1 MRELALRREQL
12 LTQARA
18 QRRVAAEATAGI
30 QRGLASVDRAA
41 SILRYLGRRPLVI
54 AAAAAAA
61 ALVVAKPRQAVTWF
75 GYAVTAY
82 TMFRRARR
90 VLFPQDAN

>member
-1 MRELALRREQL
+1 MRELALRRQQL
-12 LTQARA
+12 LAQARA
-18 QRRVAAEATAGI
+18 QRRVAADATAGI
-30 QRGLASVDRAA
+30 QRGLASVERAA
-41 SILRYLGRRPLVI
+41 GILRYLGRRPLVV
-54 AAAAAAA
+54 AAAVGAA
-61 ALVVAKPRQAVTWF
+61 ALVIAKPRQAVTWV